1 MLILNIYHCIMG
13 QLRMQ
18 ITEYVDAFEVLIAC
32 CFSTINGMLYLERF

>member
-1 MLILNIYHCIMG
+1 MG

-32 CFSTINGMLYLERF
+32 CFSVLEPVDRTLYN